1 MTPGDEALGDLP
13 PGAGAAE
20 QTTLFSSAASVKPFE
35 RALAKYS
42 VNGITRVEWAIS
54 RLFTDPQPHTFS
66 LEGAYSSTDNDTFE
80 TIGLPAQNVYYL
92 EDDEKRIFGQTQ
104 DFYYRVKL
112 VTPINTYY
120 SEIVSAVKNLQFR
133 DWRLARDII
142 RKETLRHS
150 KYTSL
155 KGYLLKRKR
164 YGERCTA
171 CTDHLTEE
179 VTDSDCTVCKGTGL
193 IYGYFA
199 AVPANMELSLTSQR
213 EEMDSLQAVGTKK
226 DVIFPNCRMLGDPI
240 PDSYDIFVDSG
251 SDRRF
256 IIHEVTAAA
265 EMRGYHVVTN
275 VNVRQANFSDVAYTI
290 PMEGL

>member
-1 MTPGDEALGDLP
+1 MPLGDEAFGDLP
-13 PGAGAAE
+13 QGTDTPE
-20 QTTLFSSAASVKPFE
+20 QTTLFTGAPLVKPFE
-35 RALAKYS
+35 RAFVKYS
-42 VNGITRVEWAIS
+42 VNNTSRLEWVIS
-54 RLFTDPQPHTFS
+54 RLFTDPQPHTFI
-66 LEGAYSSTDNDTFE
+66 LEGSYSSTDNDSFE

-179 VTDSDCTVCKGTGL
+179 VTNSDCTVCKGTGL